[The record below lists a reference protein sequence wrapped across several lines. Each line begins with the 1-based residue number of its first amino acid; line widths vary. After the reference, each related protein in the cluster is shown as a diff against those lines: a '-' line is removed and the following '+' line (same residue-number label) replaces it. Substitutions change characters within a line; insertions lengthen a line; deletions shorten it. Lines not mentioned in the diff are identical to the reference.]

1 MHEDRSFAA
10 FKAKMEAA
18 VQATRNK
25 TKSQKERK
33 KKERVTQKQAWCAQL
48 QRAQCYLGVRP
59 RRGFVP
65 KKVNFSLPEQSVHD
79 SSGFAVASVP

>member
-18 VQATRNK
+18 VQATKNK

-65 KKVNFSLPEQSVHD
+65 KEVSRSTDWEPRTYKYPEL
-79 SSGFAVASVP
+79 F